1 VAPGLLNESFIN
13 SSNMENNKKGTA
25 TNRDGMGS
33 TYAGTQTPN
42 AKDPDGYQR
51 PKATDTDEEKEDT
64 TDPKDSKSDNETL
77 GSEYHE
83 PDSYGDQKPIKKT
96 GNNKDNTGTAEG
108 TPIR

>member
-1 VAPGLLNESFIN
+1 
-13 SSNMENNKKGTA
+13 MEHNKKGTA

-42 AKDPDGYQR
+42 PKDPDGYQQ
-51 PKATDTDEEKEDT
+51 PKKTEADDADKASPNKKHPDKED
-64 TDPKDSKSDNETL
+64 L

-83 PDSYGDQKPIKKT
+83 PDSYGEKKPLEETKE
-96 GNNKDNTGTAEG
+96 DNEGTAEG